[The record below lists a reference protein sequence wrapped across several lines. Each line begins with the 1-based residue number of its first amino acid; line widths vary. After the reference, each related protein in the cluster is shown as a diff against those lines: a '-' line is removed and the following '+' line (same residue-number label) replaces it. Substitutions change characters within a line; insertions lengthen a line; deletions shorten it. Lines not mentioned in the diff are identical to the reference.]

1 MSEKRILTTKC
12 PSCNTSL
19 QIKTRSVEKTVICPK
34 CQASLTVSAPPS
46 TGAAADA
53 LPRRADASTL
63 AWQDEPQP
71 LPFAEPASLPFA
83 EPIVSS
89 GGGRQRVVGIVA
101 GISAAA
107 ALLAVG
113 IIVAMRAGGGLDPGK
128 PEAVSQHDSGKG
140 ASEFVPVDGGESGQG
155 QPGFVQP
162 QEQQSLPNHAAVQA
176 AKTRVDRAAA
186 RIASLERQK
195 RDWLLAYAGRQGA
208 SGKKVIVWPNE
219 RLLDE
224 ARRELAMA
232 QNEYEQSK

>member
-1 MSEKRILTTKC
+1 MNEKRILTTKC
-12 PSCNTSL
+12 PNCNTSL
-19 QIKTRSVEKTVICPK
+19 QIKTRAVEKTVICPK

-46 TGAAADA
+46 TTAAADVMPEAA
-53 LPRRADASTL
+53 L
-63 AWQDEPQP
+63 WQDDPQP

-83 EPIVSS
+83 EPIISS
-89 GGGRQRVVGIVA
+89 GNGRQRVVGIVA

-107 ALLAVG
+107 VLLAVG

-128 PEAVSQHDSGKG
+128 PDAVSQHNAGKD

-162 QEQQSLPNHAAVQA
+162 QEQQSLPNNAAVQA
-176 AKTRVDRAAA
+176 AKARVDRAAA

-195 RDWLLAYAGRQGA
+195 RDWLLANAGRQGA
-208 SGKKVIVWPNE
+208 SGKKVIVWPSE

-224 ARRELAMA
+224 ARRELEIA
-232 QNEYEQSK
+232 QSEYEQFK